1 MASSAQQCQPA
12 SLSFLPAMASS
23 AQQCLPA
30 SLSFLPA
37 MASSAHHQWE
47 HDVFVSFRG
56 EQVRDNFLSHLFAE
70 LDRQG
75 IEYYR
80 DNDKRELGTSIS
92 EKLRHAIKHS
102 RVSIILFSSNYAE
115 SRWCLNELVEILEV
129 HEKHWDH
136 VFVPIFYHVEAGEVR
151 EQRGTFGAVFQLEI
165 GKLVVEYLQGI
176 NKDDL
181 NLIPRWQKALTIAG
195 ISSGL
200 VFHNKQGSEA
210 KFIEDVV
217 DNLSSNVFA
226 KSLPCLNGKA
236 VPIESRVEKVLSL
249 LNADKKDGKG
259 PHVIGLHGDTGMG
272 KTMLAGIVFMQVRS
286 DYEASSFVQL
296 EKDADLVYLANLQ
309 RKLLS
314 DIFKASTPRHHD
326 LNSNAEEI
334 KKKVRG
340 RRLLLVLDN
349 LVSKRQAEAF
359 AVGGLESPFSSESR
373 VIITTRDEQL
383 LGDLH
388 VDEQR
393 QLKLEKLG
401 KSDARLLFCRLAFCS
416 DCPKEGTE
424 DLVDRVLPLSDGF
437 PCHLGHLA
445 DIVSKTKDAERYA
458 AIEKW
463 ETRQFPHRYRDRI
476 GPLEGLRDSFIF
488 SSPSENFIPADNLPE
503 EEELADSHTESVF
516 GREEYASSGSP
527 TGTATPLLSEKDEAG
542 EVIDPLPSPIG
553 LTDAPETSERGEN
566 STLQSVGSD
575 EETWKLEQQDETAH
589 AFPFADQNGKQE
601 SITDSPRSPVIDHHT
616 QNASDSNGHTPET
629 YQMGNAEGLNEV
641 MNDYSKAPI
650 TYLKDLLQIV
660 VQVEERLLEAPK
672 NLAEFQDFSTLSNL
686 LWSLHASQVL
696 PPPIS
701 LVCRRIS
708 SRLLFYNE
716 AFAVAGMEMAHLEE
730 RLYMEKEKISTVT
743 SAVLSQKA
751 NIKKM
756 KDKFTHL
763 KIQEEETEQQINQL
777 QEKMSEI
784 KRNMDVNSQ
793 QEGAARR
800 DIEQLSLDLTK
811 LKKEYGKDSR
821 ELYKFQD
828 LLAESR
834 GSLSE
839 LRQVVE
845 EFLKSRF

>member
-1 MASSAQQCQPA
+1 MASSG
-12 SLSFLPAMASS
+12 
-23 AQQCLPA
+23 
-30 SLSFLPA
+30 
-37 MASSAHHQWE
+37 HHQWE
-47 HDVFVSFRG
+47 HDVFISFRG

-70 LDRQG
+70 LDRRG

-80 DNDKRELGTSIS
+80 DNDKREIGMLIS
-92 EKLRHAIKHS
+92 DKLIHAIKHS
-102 RVSIILFSSNYAE
+102 KVSIILFSSKYAE

-129 HEKHWDH
+129 HEKHRDH
-136 VFVPIFYHVEAGEVR
+136 VFVPIFYHVGAGEVR
-151 EQRGTFGAVFQLEI
+151 EQRGTFGAVFQQEI
-165 GKLVVEYLQGI
+165 SKLVVEYLQGI
-176 NKDDL
+176 NTEGL
-181 NLIPRWQKALTIAG
+181 NLIPRWKKALTIAG
-195 ISSGL
+195 KSSGL
-200 VFHNKQGSEA
+200 SFHLKHGSEA

-217 DNLSSNVFA
+217 DHLSSNVFA
-226 KSLPCLNGKA
+226 KSLPFLNGND

-249 LNADKKDGKG
+249 LNVDKKDGEG
-259 PHVIGLHGDTGMG
+259 PHVIGLHGGPGMG
-272 KTMLAGIVFMQVRS
+272 KTMLAGFVFEQVRG
-286 DYEASSFVQL
+286 DYEASNFVQL
-296 EKDADLVYLANLQ
+296 EKDTGSAYLANLQ

-314 DIFKASTPRHHD
+314 DIFKATTPRHHD

-359 AVGGLESPFSSESR
+359 AVGGLELPFSSESR
-373 VIITTRDEQL
+373 IIITTRKEQL

-424 DLVDRVLPLSDGF
+424 DLVDNVLHLSDGF
-437 PCHLGHLA
+437 PPHLRHLA
-445 DIVSKTKDAERYA
+445 HIVLKTKDTEWYP

-463 ETRQFPHRYRDRI
+463 KRRQFRCDRI
-476 GPLEGLRDSFIF
+476 GPPLEGPMAVLSLALLQKT
-488 SSPSENFIPADNLPE
+488 STLPTISRLK
-503 EEELADSHTESVF
+503 EEELADSPTESVF

-527 TGTATPLLSEKDEAG
+527 TGTATPLLSEKDEEG
-542 EVIDPLPSPIG
+542 EVVDPLPSPIG

-575 EETWKLEQQDETAH
+575 EETWKLEQQDETSH
-589 AFPFADQNGKQE
+589 AFPFADHNGKQE

-616 QNASDSNGHTPET
+616 QNANDSNGHTPET
-629 YQMGNAEGLNEV
+629 YQMGNAEWLNEV

-650 TYLKDLLQIV
+650 TDLKDLFQIV

-672 NLAEFQDFSTLSNL
+672 NLAELQDFSTLSNL
-686 LWSLHASQVL
+686 LWSLHASHVL

-708 SRLLFYNE
+708 SRLLFYNQE
-716 AFAVAGMEMAHLEE
+716 FAAAGTQMAHLEE
-730 RLYMEKEKISTVT
+730 RLYMEMERISTVT

-811 LKKEYGKDSR
+811 LEKEHGKDSR
-821 ELYKFQD
+821 ELYKFQN

-845 EFLKSRF
+845 EAKSFLKSQF

>member
-1 MASSAQQCQPA
+1 
-12 SLSFLPAMASS
+12 
-23 AQQCLPA
+23 
-30 SLSFLPA
+30 
-37 MASSAHHQWE
+37 MASSAHNWWE

-56 EQVRDNFLSHLFAE
+56 EQVRDNFLSHLYAE
-70 LDRQG
+70 LDRRG
-75 IEYYR
+75 IDYYR
-80 DNDKRELGTSIS
+80 DNDKREIGMLIS
-92 EKLRHAIKHS
+92 DKLSHAIKHS
-102 RVSIILFSSNYAE
+102 MVSIILFSSKYAE

-136 VFVPIFYHVEAGEVR
+136 VFVPIFYHVGAGEVR
-151 EQRGTFGAVFQLEI
+151 EQRGTFGAVFQQEI
-165 GKLVVEYLQGI
+165 SKLVVEYLQGI
-176 NKDDL
+176 NTEGL
-181 NLIPRWQKALTIAG
+181 NLIPRWKKALTIAG
-195 ISSGL
+195 KSSGL
-200 VFHNKQGSEA
+200 GFQLTGSEA
-210 KFIEDVV
+210 KFIEQVV
-217 DNLSSNVFA
+217 DHLSRNVFA

-236 VPIESRVEKVLSL
+236 VHIESRVKKVLSL
-249 LNADKKDGKG
+249 LDADKKDGEG
-259 PHVIGLHGDTGMG
+259 PHMVGLHGDPGMG
-272 KTMLAGIVFMQVRS
+272 KTMLANIVFMHVRLGF
-286 DYEASSFVQL
+286 EASSFVQL
-296 EKDADLVYLANLQ
+296 EEAADLVYLANLQ

-314 DIFKASTPRHHD
+314 DIFKVAPPRLHD

-349 LVSKRQAEAF
+349 LTSMRQAEAF

-383 LGDLH
+383 LGDLR

-401 KSDARLLFCRLAFCS
+401 QSDACLLFSRLAFGS

-424 DLVDRVLPLSDGF
+424 NLCNLVLRLSDGC
-437 PCHLGHLA
+437 PSHLGHLA
-445 DIVSKTKDAERYA
+445 DIVNRTKDVERYA

-463 ETRQFPHRYRDRI
+463 ERRQFPHRFCDRI
-476 GPLEGLRDSFIF
+476 GPMEGLHGSFIF
-488 SSPSENFIPADNLPE
+488 SNPPETFFTGENLSEE
-503 EEELADSHTESVF
+503 GELAGSPTEFVS
-516 GREEYASSGSP
+516 GHEEQASSGSP

-553 LTDAPETSERGEN
+553 LTDDPETSERGEN

-575 EETWKLEQQDETAH
+575 EETWKLEQQDETYH
-589 AFPFADQNGKQE
+589 AFPFADKNGKQE

-616 QNASDSNGHTPET
+616 QNANDSSGHTPET

-650 TYLKDLLQIV
+650 TDLKDLFQIV

-672 NLAEFQDFSTLSNL
+672 NLAELQDFSTLSNL
-686 LWSLHASQVL
+686 LWSLHASHVL

-708 SRLLFYNE
+708 SRLLFYNQE
-716 AFAVAGMEMAHLEE
+716 FAAAGTQMAHLEE
-730 RLYMEKEKISTVT
+730 RLYMEMERISTVT

-811 LKKEYGKDSR
+811 LEKEHGKDSR
-821 ELYKFQD
+821 ELYKFQN

-845 EFLKSRF
+845 EAKSFLKSQF